1 MIFVLSKSLKT
12 KDNFFDHSMLLAEF
26 QVEQFSSEP
35 VIFHRFSLTKPEIKQ
50 SSSLRFKP
58 FKPLAQYSSVLDQI
72 QLRMSV
78 GDYEAA
84 MELSVNLRRLALEG
98 LNYFQTYDWLML
110 MTVITLGYIGWIFY
124 LILHVLQS
132 YTTLPG
138 YILRKEQAVSRRN
151 NTLKVK
157 FRFCQTAPVGGVSLW
172 AVCWGTLLGGVLV

>member
-1 MIFVLSKSLKT
+1 
-12 KDNFFDHSMLLAEF
+12 
-26 QVEQFSSEP
+26 
-35 VIFHRFSLTKPEIKQ
+35 
-50 SSSLRFKP
+50 
-58 FKPLAQYSSVLDQI
+58 
-72 QLRMSV
+72 MSV

-157 FRFCQTAPVGGVSLW
+157 FRFC
-172 AVCWGTLLGGVLV
+172 